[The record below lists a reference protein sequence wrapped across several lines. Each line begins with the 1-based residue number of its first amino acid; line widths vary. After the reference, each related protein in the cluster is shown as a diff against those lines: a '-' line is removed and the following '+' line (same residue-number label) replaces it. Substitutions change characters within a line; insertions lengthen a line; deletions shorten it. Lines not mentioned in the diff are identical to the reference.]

1 MSLQGTVILTIEIRE
16 NHLPSNSWVTEGCPS
31 TQKTDLWWF
40 LGLRKQLLTLLTF
53 EHLSVCLQRNVPAYC
68 LSAHRLLEGLAMVY
82 KPCVWS
88 TSHRMASQYLII
100 RETTM
105 FLLTYMPIVIP
116 MNHRFIHTTVPL
128 VEARVKVEVIKQA
141 MFYVLHLAC

>member
-1 MSLQGTVILTIEIRE
+1 
-16 NHLPSNSWVTEGCPS
+16 
-31 TQKTDLWWF
+31 
-40 LGLRKQLLTLLTF
+40 
-53 EHLSVCLQRNVPAYC
+53 
-68 LSAHRLLEGLAMVY
+68 
-82 KPCVWS
+82 
-88 TSHRMASQYLII
+88 MASQYLII

-128 VEARVKVEVIKQA
+128 VEARVKGVVIKQA